1 MNQMEMAMDYVRAM
15 ENNVSPD
22 SVGKKSLTFIMD
34 ALKEKQ
40 KRDEESCKGEEQIY
54 QYQND
59 WDECEWEGLGIED
72 DLISRRAMYIALN
85 DLGGCDATEDYY
97 KGYDSG
103 IDAAISALQCA
114 PTMGEE
120 QVRHGKWIKIFMKSY
135 EDVRTGD
142 MKRHYLYECPICGYH
157 TGNQGGEFN
166 YCPHCGA
173 KMDLEESE

>member
-85 DLGGCDATEDYY
+85 DLGGCEVQAVRY
-97 KGYDSG
+97 GCHFSG
-103 IDAAISALQCA
+103 
-114 PTMGEE
+114 
-120 QVRHGKWIKIFMKSY
+120 
-135 EDVRTGD
+135 
-142 MKRHYLYECPICGYH
+142 
-157 TGNQGGEFN
+157 
-166 YCPHCGA
+166 
-173 KMDLEESE
+173 

>member
-1 MNQMEMAMDYVRAM
+1 
-15 ENNVSPD
+15 
-22 SVGKKSLTFIMD
+22 MD

-72 DLISRRAMYIALN
+72 DLISRRAMYIALYE
-85 DLGGCDATEDYY
+85 LGGCDATEDYY

-114 PTMGEE
+114 PTASSEPI
-120 QVRHGKWIKIFMKSY
+120 QHGRWIERLVKTCEVNYS
-135 EDVRTGD
+135 
-142 MKRHYLYECPICGYH
+142 CICC
-157 TGNQGGEFN
+157 GNKVYCKDN
-166 YCPHCGA
+166 YCPNCGA

>member
-1 MNQMEMAMDYVRAM
+1 MNQ
-15 ENNVSPD
+15 
-22 SVGKKSLTFIMD
+22 I
-34 ALKEKQ
+34 
-40 KRDEESCKGEEQIY
+40 EQIY

-85 DLGGCDATEDYY
+85 DLGGCDAQEDYY

-120 QVRHGKWIKIFMKSY
+120 QVRHGKWKICCDGYYPYCSVCK
-135 EDVRTGD
+135 E
-142 MKRHYLYECPICGYH
+142 EPIGRKMSK
-157 TGNQGGEFN
+157 
-166 YCPHCGA
+166 YCPNCGA
-173 KMDLEESE
+173 KMGLEESE

>member
-1 MNQMEMAMDYVRAM
+1 MNQMEMAMNYVRAM

-40 KRDEESCKGEEQIY
+40 KRDEGSCKGEEQIY

-59 WDECEWEGLGIED
+59 WDECEWDGLGIED

-114 PTMGEE
+114 PTMYPEP
-120 QVRHGKWIKIFMKSY
+120 VRYGKLTGKWI
-135 EDVRTGD
+135 E
-142 MKRHYLYECPICGYH
+142 KRKKTLFEGLYEVSYYCSCCGNKVY
-157 TGNQGGEFN
+157 GKYN
-166 YCPHCGA
+166 YCSDCGA
-173 KMDLEESE
+173 KMDGGNENE

>member
-1 MNQMEMAMDYVRAM
+1 MNQMEMAMNYVRAM
-15 ENNVSPD
+15 ENNVSPN

-85 DLGGCDATEDYY
+85 ELGGCDAQEDYY

-120 QVRHGKWIKIFMKSY
+120 QVRHGKWIENMIFFTIDAAQVYFDSKETAQKVCDLLNGEDEENGSSYKS
-135 EDVRTGD
+135 D
-142 MKRHYLYECPICGYH
+142 
-157 TGNQGGEFN
+157 
-166 YCPHCGA
+166 
-173 KMDLEESE
+173 

>member
-1 MNQMEMAMDYVRAM
+1 MNQ
-15 ENNVSPD
+15 
-22 SVGKKSLTFIMD
+22 I
-34 ALKEKQ
+34 
-40 KRDEESCKGEEQIY
+40 EQIY

-59 WDECEWEGLGIED
+59 WDECEWECLGIED

-85 DLGGCDATEDYY
+85 DLGGCDAQEDYY

-120 QVRHGKWIKIFMKSY
+120 QVRHGKWI
-135 EDVRTGD
+135 E
-142 MKRHYLYECPICGYH
+142 KRKKTLFEGLYEVSYICNCCGHKVYGKH
-157 TGNQGGEFN
+157 N
-166 YCPHCGA
+166 YCSDCGA